1 MNVMQ
6 QIIAAIVPVA
16 FVILPGYIAGKQHK
30 MSKDDSLLD
39 LPNDD
44 ARQHGWHAA
53 YATSQRQI
61 SDRRA
66 RPNHGHSRVLH
77 RVRLD
82 QEARCG

>member
-1 MNVMQ
+1 MQ

-30 MSKDDSLLD
+30 ISKDDSLLD

-53 YATSQRQI
+53 DFSTS
-61 SDRRA
+61 
-66 RPNHGHSRVLH
+66 NF
-77 RVRLD
+77 
-82 QEARCG
+82 